1 MIADPER
8 ALKRGRSMLEVAVDG
23 LAAQPA
29 VASAQTVLEPKRV
42 VVVVVAAAAA
52 ADTGKHSTL
61 EEIPPGLPRRFVR
74 TPNFTPDGPQRPAQT
89 LVRTAVGCHLLAR
102 RWSRGQL
109 GLRLTTSPA

>member
-1 MIADPER
+1 MIADPD
-8 ALKRGRSMLEVAVDG
+8 ATLKRGRSMLEVAVGG

-52 ADTGKHSTL
+52 DTGKHSTL

-74 TPNFTPDGPQRPAQT
+74 TPNFAPDGPARPGET
-89 LVRTAVGCHLLAR
+89 LVRTAVSRSSLAR
-102 RWSRGQL
+102 RKSGVNL
-109 GLRLTTSPA
+109 PSPPPSQR